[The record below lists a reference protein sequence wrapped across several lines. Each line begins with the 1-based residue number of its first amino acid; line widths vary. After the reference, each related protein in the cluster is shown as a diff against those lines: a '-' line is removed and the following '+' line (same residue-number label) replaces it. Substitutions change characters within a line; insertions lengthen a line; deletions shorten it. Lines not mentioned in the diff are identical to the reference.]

1 MYKPRRT
8 GCTGLF
14 ATGWLLLASTL
25 LLGGCAQTTATDAP
39 EAATVAHDGSH
50 VSGDAGVGLRAD
62 GAPLLDGI
70 GPTSMTISTDSAKA
84 QAYFNQALTLA
95 YGFNHAEAVR
105 SFREAAKY
113 DATCGICYWGVA
125 LALGPNIN
133 ASMVDDAIPEAWAAV
148 QKAKELA
155 VYETQRER
163 DYINAVATR
172 YSATG
177 DDRVNLDQLYS
188 GSMKG
193 LVERYPNDL
202 NARTLYAESLMDLV
216 PWNYWEAD
224 GSPGPYTESL
234 VAALE
239 SVMAEDPQ
247 HVGALHLY
255 IHAMEQFSPARAE
268 QAADRL
274 GPLVPV
280 AGHLVHMPSH
290 IYLRVGRYDDAVV
303 ANTKAALADEDYIA
317 QCNAQGFYP
326 AAYHPHNVHFLW
338 YAAMMSG
345 RQQLAVAT
353 ARRLNANV
361 HLEMAKQFGSVQQ
374 FLAVPGSTYVRFGMW
389 DEALAEPPP
398 PAGVPLATAQ
408 WHYVQGI
415 AAAATGDLRG
425 ARSQLRTLEKIAA
438 DGAVSEVAFR
448 PGIPVADMLVSI
460 GTDLVRARIARQEG
474 DHGAELA
481 ALNAAVK
488 TQDALPYTEP
498 PFWHY
503 PVRQALGAAYLRAG
517 EAKQAARVYRED
529 LASFPRNGWSLAGL
543 MRADPNAANM
553 KTLKSQFSQTWKNAD
568 AEPLAGL

>member
-1 MYKPRRT
+1 MHKIQPSGR
-8 GCTGLF
+8 GF
-14 ATGWLLLASTL
+14 WVALLLAAVA
-25 LLGGCAQTTATDAP
+25 GGCQQTPADNAAP
-39 EAATVAHDGSH
+39 HQGQH
-50 VSGDAGVGLRAD
+50 GGGDAGVTLRSD

-70 GPTSMTISTDSAKA
+70 GPTGMTISTDSAQA

-113 DATCGICYWGVA
+113 DATCGMCYWGVA

-133 ASMVDDAIPEAWAAV
+133 APMADEAIPEAWAAV
-148 QKAKELA
+148 QKAKELS

-163 DYINAVATR
+163 DYIDAVATR

-177 DDRVNLDQLYS
+177 EDRVSLDQLYS

-193 LVERYPNDL
+193 LVERYPQDL

-224 GSPGPYTESL
+224 GAPGPYTTTL
-234 VAALE
+234 VDALE
-239 SVMAEDPQ
+239 SVMAEDSQ

-268 QAADRL
+268 VAADTL

-290 IYLRVGRYDDAVV
+290 IYLRVGRYDDAVT

-317 QCNAQGFYP
+317 QCNAQGLYP

-345 RQQLAVAT
+345 RQELAVAT
-353 ARRLNANV
+353 ARRLYGNV
-361 HLEMAKQFGSVQQ
+361 HMEMARQLGSVQQ
-374 FLAVPGSTYVRFGMW
+374 FLSVPGSTYVRFGMW
-389 DEALAEPPP
+389 DAALAEPPP

-408 WHYVQGI
+408 WHYVQGV
-415 AAAATGDLRG
+415 AAAATGDLRA
-425 ARSQLRTLEKIAA
+425 ARSQLRTLEKMTA
-438 DGAVSEVAFR
+438 DGAVAQVPFR

-474 DHGAELA
+474 DSAAELA

-498 PFWHY
+498 PFWHF

-517 EAKQAARVYRED
+517 DSAQAARVYRED
-529 LASFPRNGWSLAGL
+529 LEYFPRNGWSLAGL
-543 MRADPNAANM
+543 MRAEPEAADM
-553 KTLKSQFSQTWKNAD
+553 KTLKSDFAQTWKNAD
-568 AEPLAGL
+568 AQPLSGL